1 MSAHS
6 AGRVLVVGE
15 LEATRLTCTLLRETG
30 AEVRHLLA
38 PQGREVVAA
47 LDEPADAVVIIMHSD
62 VQALRYALLAAHTQP
77 GVRIVTTIFDA
88 TVARQLVRVVPNCV
102 ATSPADIAVPSIL
115 GALLDDDALALRETG
130 AGPRLVRQVEPTGGV
145 TEEPWHPTH
154 RRWHAGAERLIP
166 RWYGGSP
173 ALMLTGLI
181 GLALILLTDWILTTV
196 VLHEPVVSSLY
207 ESARTIA
214 AVGPAD
220 AHTGA
225 GDSWYLVVSSIFML
239 ITLVL
244 TGTFVA
250 GLVDWLMSARSVG
263 VFGKLAIPRRNHVVI
278 AGLGQVGLRA
288 CLSLQ
293 RLGVPVVAIER
304 DPAAENLRLARNAGV
319 PVLIGHAEDRATLAR
334 VRVEHALALAALGS
348 DELDNIA
355 IAITALAV
363 APQVRLVLRAGE
375 DPVVAETTSLF
386 RIGHVVDVSA
396 QTAMA
401 AQLHATGRHPV
412 LAFGHGGVVHA
423 LVDDGDL
430 ESRRPVRC
438 TCGAE

>member
-1 MSAHS
+1 MPAQS
-6 AGRVLVVGE
+6 AGRVLVIGE
-15 LEATRLTCTLLRETG
+15 LEATRLLCTLLRETG
-30 AEVRHLLA
+30 AEVSHLLA
-38 PQGREVVAA
+38 PQGREVVAT
-47 LDEPADAVVIIMHSD
+47 LEGPADAVVIIVHSD
-62 VQALRYALLAAHTQP
+62 VQALRYALLAEHTQP

-102 ATSPADIAVPSIL
+102 ATSPADIAVPAIV
-115 GALLDDDALALRETG
+115 GALLDDDAVALRET
-130 AGPRLVRQVEPTGGV
+130 ATGPRLVRQVAPSGDL
-145 TEEPWHPTH
+145 TEAPWQPTH
-154 RRWHAGAERLIP
+154 RRWRGTAEQLIP

-181 GLALILLTDWILTTV
+181 GLGLILVTDWILTTL

-214 AVGPAD
+214 GVGPAD
-220 AHTGA
+220 AHTGS

-239 ITLVL
+239 VTLVL

-263 VFGKLAIPRRNHVVI
+263 VFGKLAIPRRNHVVV

-304 DPAAENLRLARNAGV
+304 DPDAENLRLARNAGV
-319 PVLIGHAEDRATLAR
+319 PVLVGHAEDRATLAR
-334 VRVEHALALAALGS
+334 VRVEHARALAALGS

-363 APQVRLVLRAGE
+363 TPEVRLVLRAGE

-386 RIGHVVDVSA
+386 RIGHVIDVSA

-401 AQLHATGRHPV
+401 AMLHATGRHPT
-412 LAFGHGGVVHA
+412 LSFGHSGVVHA
-423 LVDDGDL
+423 LIEDGEL

-438 TCGAE
+438 TCGAA